1 MKIILAATLVAILA
15 VSVQAGNFAI
25 MEDRGFDTVSIVT
38 TVLGVTFVL
47 FFVLPVVVPLI
58 LVSFKVF
65 LVPFL
70 KFLFIIGVP
79 IYWNNYF
86 GNY

>member
-15 VSVQAGNFAI
+15 VSAQAGNSA

-47 FFVLPVVVPLI
+47 FFVLPVVVPLL
-58 LVSFKVF
+58 LVSFK
-65 LVPFL
+65 
-70 KFLFIIGVP
+70 
-79 IYWNNYF
+79 
-86 GNY
+86 

>member
-15 VSVQAGNFAI
+15 VSAQAGNSA

-58 LVSFKVF
+58 LVSFKLF
-65 LVPFL
+65 LVSFFFNFYL
-70 KFLFIIGVP
+70 S
-79 IYWNNYF
+79 
-86 GNY
+86 

>member
-15 VSVQAGNFAI
+15 VSVQAGNFA

-65 LVPFL
+65 LVRF
-70 KFLFIIGVP
+70 V
-79 IYWNNYF
+79 
-86 GNY
+86 